1 MSWAMNPHP
10 FSLRLRAALVFAL
23 GFFLTPGAWAET
35 AVKSAAL
42 SNATVFIIRHAEKP
56 EEGRGLTAAG
66 EKRAEAYVH
75 YFAGL
80 RVGKEPLKFE
90 HLFAAADSKNSERPR
105 LTIEP
110 LSRALKLPIDQ
121 RFEAEDFARLAK
133 DMRTQDHGRSMLICW
148 HHGAIP
154 GLLDELGVEPS
165 RVLPDGEWPDKVFNW
180 ILVLR
185 FNANGKLMTKHSER
199 VTMRWA
205 Q

>member
-1 MSWAMNPHP
+1 MKAALFPPH
-10 FSLRLRAALVFAL
+10 LRLVLVFAL
-23 GFFLTPGAWAET
+23 GFLLAPPSRAQTLAKP
-35 AVKSAAL
+35 AAL
-42 SNATVFIIRHAEKP
+42 SNATIFIIRHAEKP
-56 EEGRGLTAAG
+56 EDGSGLTAVG
-66 EKRAEAYVH
+66 EKRAQAYVG

-105 LTIEP
+105 LTLEP
-110 LSRALKLPIDQ
+110 LSRALKLPIDL
-121 RFEAEDFARLAK
+121 RFDADEFAELAK
-133 DMRTQDHGRSMLICW
+133 DIRTQDHGRDMLICW

-154 GLLDELGVEPS
+154 GLLNELGVEPS

-180 ILVLR
+180 IIVLR

-199 VTMRWA
+199 VTMHWA